1 MTLVKSYHFSISHS
15 LSMKLGVGLQFNCVL
30 GSLMASLK
38 LPQDKDEASST
49 VTRADCDLLKEAA

>member
-1 MTLVKSYHFSISHS
+1 
-15 LSMKLGVGLQFNCVL
+15 MKLGVGLQFNCVL